1 MFVKDSM
8 STNPI
13 TITPATPILEA
24 LSIMKKNKIRQL
36 PVAENNKLAGLVTE
50 RELLTVSPSPA
61 STLSIYEMNY
71 LLSKMVVKDV
81 MVRNPVTVG
90 PSTTIEE
97 AALMMR
103 ENKLGSLLVT
113 EGGKLLGII
122 TQTDVFDQL
131 ISIFGLRKAGSRI
144 VVETEDKVGVL
155 ADIVDEVRNLGL
167 NLLGVAINDKSD
179 QKVQIMIRISTANP
193 QELVEKL
200 KQKGFLV
207 TNVI

>member
-1 MFVKDSM
+1 MFVKDCM

-36 PVAENNKLAGLVTE
+36 PVADNNKLAGLVTE

-71 LLSKMVVKDV
+71 LLSKMLVKDV
-81 MVRNPVTVG
+81 MVKNPVTVG

-113 EGGKLLGII
+113 EGGKMLGII

-131 ISIFGLRKAGSRI
+131 INIFGLRKAGSRI

-155 ADIVDEVRNLGL
+155 ADIVDEVRNLGI

-200 KQKGFLV
+200 KQKDFLV